1 MQKRKKDVDSTKL
14 CDAIVEGMQENKAKD
29 IVVLDLREISNAV
42 CDYFVICSGESSTQ
56 VDGISSSVTRFTRKE
71 LKEIKLKED
80 HRNYNQTIKFLIH
93 TAEKGNL
100 QVANK
105 NISSGVCKT
114 PVGNI
119 SEVNSPLGESSELCQ
134 PGSKAPKST
143 PYKKE
148 VDYWG

>member
-71 LKEIKLKED
+71 LKEKPWHIE
-80 HRNYNQTIKFLIH
+80 
-93 TAEKGNL
+93 G
-100 QVANK
+100 
-105 NISSGVCKT
+105 KT
-114 PVGNI
+114 
-119 SEVNSPLGESSELCQ
+119 SSEWVLLDYVNVVVHIF
-134 PGSKAPKST
+134 
-143 PYKKE
+143 YKDARPFYDLEDLWADAKRT
-148 VDYWG
+148 DIPNLN